1 MTEGREINTDG
12 GDYHEIH
19 NRGQYAEGNIYN
31 YPPTPPE
38 SRDHSEVKLLGAV
51 KNEVA
56 GRLAHSLLNRVYIE
70 LDKTED
76 PSQVVPPWS
85 VDIKLGNTPSQHCP
99 DGTSIVEIF
108 DRHEIGGRLLIL
120 GAPGSGKTTMLV
132 QLAHELIKRASANAA
147 HPVPVL
153 LNLSAWKKEFK
164 DIPSWMVSDL
174 KVRHGVRKDIAK
186 KWIDEGRILPLLDGL
201 DELMSERQETC
212 VEALNT
218 FLPDWSGTPLVVCSR
233 LEEYQVYKKNLE
245 LNGSVILQPLTSAQ
259 IEQYLRRAQCDWLWE
274 AVRDDVDVMAVER
287 GLARSPLLL
296 TLLLLSS
303 DNLPMDLWNQKEC
316 IAQRREILFEAYIS
330 TRFKNLYLD
339 RLNLSASSKKKKLY
353 KDDRKTRYWLSWLA
367 ARLIEENQTEFFIE
381 KLQRR
386 FLKNYQ
392 PKIILALFSGL
403 PVGRFGGILGG
414 VFEGILKSTKFGWLW
429 GTQCGTTFALLFY
442 WAYFFSDFDSDIKM
456 VEQVQ
461 ISFGKVYNYIKEL
474 LRSILLIIVFKP
486 VIGVSYSLFS
496 WLLWGFFKT
505 YTDGIAN
512 LIIFSLLFQMLFGLI
527 ISFYVSEEV
536 DIRLRDNQGVYTSL
550 FNSLLF
556 GIFSI
561 PPALITLYAVQ
572 YLNNSKILGFYEELI
587 LGVSLSFIV
596 VSMFGG
602 LLAAI
607 EHFALRITLWLF
619 GYSPWNY
626 SKFLR
631 YCTDRGFLQ
640 RVGGGY
646 RFVHALLRDH
656 FAEQYDNCRGK

>member
-1 MTEGREINTDG
+1 
-12 GDYHEIH
+12 
-19 NRGQYAEGNIYN
+19 
-31 YPPTPPE
+31 
-38 SRDHSEVKLLGAV
+38 
-51 KNEVA
+51 
-56 GRLAHSLLNRVYIE
+56 
-70 LDKTED
+70 
-76 PSQVVPPWS
+76 
-85 VDIKLGNTPSQHCP
+85 
-99 DGTSIVEIF
+99 
-108 DRHEIGGRLLIL
+108 
-120 GAPGSGKTTMLV
+120 
-132 QLAHELIKRASANAA
+132 
-147 HPVPVL
+147 
-153 LNLSAWKKEFK
+153 
-164 DIPSWMVSDL
+164 
-174 KVRHGVRKDIAK
+174 
-186 KWIDEGRILPLLDGL
+186 
-201 DELMSERQETC
+201 MSERQETC

-403 PVGRFGGILGG
+403 PVGLFGGILGG

>member
-403 PVGRFGGILGG
+403 PVGLFGGILGG